1 MTTIADA
8 APSPYALD
16 PYDPA
21 FQADPYPAYARLR
34 EHAPVLRLADPEVWL
49 LSRHGDVAAALGDPA
64 TYSSAQGI
72 AFGRSGGTGAL
83 IATDPPDH
91 GRLRRLLARQ
101 FTPRSV
107 AALESD
113 IRATAVR
120 LLDDLRGAEQIDL
133 VDAFA
138 APLPTRVISSY
149 LGIDPQRWRDYKRWS
164 DVLNDLS
171 WARQPSER
179 TGAAMFSV
187 GMETYSFFTA
197 EIQTRRSEPRDDLI
211 GRLVAA
217 GDTDDAL
224 SDDEIVS
231 FCTLLMLAGNVTTTS
246 LLSYGVQTLVRH
258 PEQLDHLRRNPQA
271 IPAAVEE
278 MLRYESPIQ
287 GFVRTLTRDVELH
300 GEHLPADAQVML
312 LFGSANRDSAV
323 FAEPDRFDI
332 GRDAK
337 AQVAFGAGPHFC
349 IGAWLARLEAQVA
362 LEELLPRLSRVRLRE
377 DAPAQR
383 VASPAFRELATLPLD
398 VAWAGAPARTAP
410 VPAQARG
417 GRTAPITRTP
427 LTTLTAAG
435 HGLLLSDELLCHQTA
450 ETFATVSQSDLA
462 WTEKVWGVITR
473 HDGAMQVDMG
483 MGRYHN
489 RGVVD
494 GFGGVSRGREQ
505 WSVRASRDLW
515 SDREGVQ
522 AGPLSYEV
530 LEPMRSVRFRLEAS
544 DAAPV
549 SFDLVLEATMPAVL
563 EERDR
568 KRDFG
573 GMRTSSDTLRYHQ
586 CATATGWVE
595 VQGER
600 TEVTPDEWFAVRDH
614 SWGVRHGVGQEAAGL
629 RPGFDAAKL
638 PILYSWSPLLFT
650 RPDGSRY
657 ELHHYVQQL
666 GETVF
671 FTSGHLLESDG
682 RVQQVAV
689 RPDLRFDPVTRRLLG
704 GALTLTLPDGN
715 RRTLSLEVVGDTG
728 FHLGQGLYLGL
739 DGHHHGDWRGGLRVE
754 GEYLADCADPTV
766 ARRIHQLRDCVVR
779 AVDGEAVGFGVH
791 ETLIGGAWPLLG
803 LTGPDAFL

>member
-1 MTTIADA
+1 MTTIIE
-8 APSPYALD
+8 SPFTLD

-21 FQADPYPAYARLR
+21 FQADPYPSYAKLR
-34 EHAPVLRLADPEVWL
+34 ESAPVVRLTEPDVWL
-49 LSRHGDVAAALGDPA
+49 LSRHADVAQALADPG

-91 GRLRRLLARQ
+91 GRLRRLLAGQ

-107 AALESD
+107 AALEAD
-113 IRATAVR
+113 VRAIAVR
-120 LLDDLRGAEQIDL
+120 LLDAVQGQAQIDL

-171 WARQPSER
+171 WAQEKSER
-179 TGAAMFSV
+179 SGAAMFAV
-187 GMETYSFFTA
+187 AMETYVFFTA
-197 EIQTRRSEPRDDLI
+197 EILARRTDPRDDLI

-217 GDTDDAL
+217 GDSADAL
-224 SDDEIVS
+224 TDDEIVS

-246 LLSYGVQTLVRH
+246 LLSYGVQTLAKH
-258 PEQLDHLRRNPQA
+258 PEQLEHLRRNPAA

-278 MLRYESPIQ
+278 MLRYDSPIQ

-300 GEHLPADAQVML
+300 GVVIPADSQVML
-312 LFGSANRDSAV
+312 LFGSANRDARV
-323 FAEPDRFDI
+323 FTDPDRFDI
-332 GRDAK
+332 ARDNK

-349 IGAWLARLEAQVA
+349 LGAWLARLEARVA
-362 LEELLPRLSRVRLRE
+362 LEELLARVSTLSLPL
-377 DAPAQR
+377 DAPAER

-398 VAWAGAPARTAP
+398 IGWSTAP
-410 VPAQARG
+410 TDQEAGPNQAH
-417 GRTAPITRTP
+417 TAPRLP
-427 LTTLTAAG
+427 LATLTAAG
-435 HGLLLSDELLCHQTA
+435 HGLLLADEMLCHQTV

-462 WTEKVWGVITR
+462 WTERVWGVVTR
-473 HDGAMQVDMG
+473 RDGSAQVDTG
-483 MGRYHN
+483 MAAYHN
-489 RGVVD
+489 RGVLD
-494 GFGGVSRGREQ
+494 GFGGVSRGRQQ

-515 SDREGVQ
+515 SDLEGTQV
-522 AGPLSYEV
+522 GPLTYEV
-530 LEPMRSVRFRLEAS
+530 LEPMRAVRFKLDPS
-544 DAAPV
+544 AAAAV

-573 GMRTSSDTLRYHQ
+573 GMRTSSETLRYHQ
-586 CATATGWVE
+586 CATARGWVQVE
-595 VQGER
+595 GER
-600 TEVTPDEWFAVRDH
+600 IEVTPDEWFAVRDH
-614 SWGVRHGVGQEAAGL
+614 SWGVRHGVGQELGGL
-629 RPGFDAAKL
+629 RPGFDGATL
-638 PILYSWSPLLFT
+638 PILYSWSPLLFV

-666 GETVF
+666 GDAVF

-682 RVQQVAV
+682 RVQQVSV

-704 GALTLTLPDGN
+704 GTLVVTLPDGS
-715 RRTLSLEVVGDTG
+715 RREISLEVVGDTG

-739 DGHHHGDWRGGLRVE
+739 DGHQHGDWRGGLRVE
-754 GEYLADCADPTV
+754 GEYLPDCADPVV

-779 AVDGEAVGFGVH
+779 AVDGDAVGIGVH
-791 ETLIGGAWPLLG
+791 ETLIGGAWPALG
-803 LTGPDAFL
+803 LSSSDAFL